1 MGVRRDGLL
10 LMLALWLELARCFLF
25 DLTLR
30 TFVEFI
36 LPRASL
42 VLAGGKGPCV
52 FCKSTARD

>member
-36 LPRASL
+36 LPRASACGRQGAL
-42 VLAGGKGPCV
+42 CLLQKHGA
-52 FCKSTARD
+52 